1 MGNDGFTKFSSGYI
15 ESAGH
20 SGYFGVDNMVKNP
33 FAIDLRAA
41 KNQKAVFTSQFW
53 LSPPWGRPREISYPE
68 LEVYEKSE
76 WIQMVITH
84 IMDSVVQCDYNIHA
98 IDKDKIV
105 QSHIDEVSEFF
116 KSKTW
121 SESWQTGLRR
131 MLPDL
136 LLYDA
141 GIFIKVFP
149 ENSYDDDQMLVKS
162 EDGNDLVKRQKL
174 NIKSKPIELV
184 SRDGRSFLKDCDLYG
199 YTKGYFQYSFIAPHA
214 KPIAFN
220 KEEVIYISMRP
231 QSRSPYGIAPLEVI
245 KNIVDYLSSSV
256 NANRKYW
263 ENGMFIGGQ
272 IDHPD
277 VTDIDE
283 MQERSEMYAAEL
295 KGEQNYNKWLLTF
308 GGTKITP
315 LAFTNQEM
323 QWLQASEFF
332 GRIVFAIFKVTPSEL
347 GFTDGM
353 NHATAQIQSEIY
365 KSKGVQN
372 ILGVLEEFIN
382 REIIWKHFHEDVEFK
397 FDTSLDLGD
406 KQTQTNIDHT
416 QLEDGVTTINAIR
429 NRDGEKLYEN
439 PIYDDPFAH
448 ETYQNEMMSEGMEE
462 EGESEEEYDEDPE
475 MAYEDAIGIND
486 LKGEE

>member
-1 MGNDGFTKFSSGYI
+1 MGNDGFKKFSDGYI
-15 ESAGH
+15 ETGVH
-20 SGYFGVDNMVKNP
+20 SDGNFGIESVRNP
-33 FAIDLRAA
+33 FAVNLHGEG
-41 KNQKAVFTSQFW
+41 NQKAVFTEAFW
-53 LSPPWGRPREISYPE
+53 LAPPWGRPRNISYPE
-68 LEVYEKSE
+68 LEPYEKSE
-76 WIQMVITH
+76 WVQMCIQHV
-84 IMDSVVQCDYNIHA
+84 MDSVVSCDYNI
-98 IDKDKIV
+98 IPTNEDKII
-105 QSHIDEVSEFF
+105 QSHVDEVKEFF

-121 SESWQTGLRR
+121 QESWQTGLRR

-136 LLYDA
+136 LLYDC
-141 GIFIKVFP
+141 GVFVKVFP
-149 ENSYDDDQMLVKS
+149 EGSYDDDQMLIKS
-162 EDGNDLVKRQKL
+162 EDGKEDIKKQKL
-174 NIKSKPIELV
+174 KINSKPIELV
-184 SRDGRSFLKDCDLYG
+184 ARDGRSFLKDCDLFG
-199 YTKGYFQYSFIAPHA
+199 YTKQFFQYSWIAPHA

-220 KEEVIYISMRP
+220 KEELIYISMRP
-231 QSRSPYGIAPLEVI
+231 QSRSPYGIAPLEII
-245 KNIVDYLSSSV
+245 KNIVDYLTSSV

-283 MQERSEMYAAEL
+283 MQERAEMYAAEL

-323 QWLQASEFF
+323 DWIQASELF

-353 NHATAQIQSEIY
+353 NHATAQVQSEIY

-382 REIIWKHFHEDVEFK
+382 REIIWKHFYTDIEFK
-397 FDTSLDLGD
+397 FDSSLDLGD
-406 KQTQTNIDHT
+406 KQAQTQIDHT

-429 NRDGEKLYEN
+429 NRDGEELYEDKLFN
-439 PIYDDPFAH
+439 QPFAH
-448 ETYQNEMMSEGMEE
+448 EAIQMKSMEE
-462 EGESEEEYDEDPE
+462 EGEPEDEYDEDPE
-475 MAYEDAIGIND
+475 MNYENAIGIDD
-486 LKGEE
+486 LEGEK